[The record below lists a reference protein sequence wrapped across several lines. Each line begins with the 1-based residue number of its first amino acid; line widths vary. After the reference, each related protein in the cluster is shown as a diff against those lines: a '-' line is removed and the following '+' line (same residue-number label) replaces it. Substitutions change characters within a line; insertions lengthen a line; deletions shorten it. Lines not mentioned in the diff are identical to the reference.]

1 MELVKHI
8 AIIGHG
14 FVGSA
19 VRYGFTGDRVVL
31 YIIDP
36 KQYTSVSDLKDVKLD
51 AAFVCVPTPFG
62 EHGAVDSSI
71 VKSVVNELL
80 TFDCKLVVIKST
92 ATPDILNELAKDKRV
107 VYNPEFLTEGNALRD
122 FVAPQMHIFGG
133 NDIQCAMLETLY
145 VDYSNCAIAPC
156 YYMTVAEASFVKYGI
171 NSFLATKVMWFNQ
184 YKELVDAHNADFKK
198 VTEAIGRDR
207 RVGLSHLSVPGSD
220 NRLGFGGACFP
231 KDTTAL
237 MAFDVNNFL
246 TILDTVIKENNIV
259 RSQYDLNKREQEQNV
274 IYPFK
279 G

>member
-1 MELVKHI
+1 
-8 AIIGHG
+8 
-14 FVGSA
+14 
-19 VRYGFTGDRVVL
+19 
-31 YIIDP
+31 
-36 KQYTSVSDLKDVKLD
+36 
-51 AAFVCVPTPFG
+51 
-62 EHGAVDSSI
+62 
-71 VKSVVNELL
+71 
-80 TFDCKLVVIKST
+80 
-92 ATPDILNELAKDKRV
+92 
-107 VYNPEFLTEGNALRD
+107 
-122 FVAPQMHIFGG
+122 
-133 NDIQCAMLETLY
+133 
-145 VDYSNCAIAPC
+145 
-156 YYMTVAEASFVKYGI
+156 MTVAEASFVKYGI

-207 RVGLSHLSVPGSD
+207 RVGQSHLSVPGSD